1 MVYLEDLPDEI
12 LLLIYRYL
20 NCIDILYAFTDLN
33 KRIERTLLEYK
44 QHINLQY
51 ISFKQFNFFIQSV
64 PTLKDN
70 VLSLVVDDEW
80 TDGIPLWYAALALP
94 QLKKLSIISFNMANP
109 KSFLDCVNLL
119 MLEDLHVGRQAM
131 PLLTDDNGK
140 PSTFLHEI
148 RQLKHVNLGEFLI
161 SFPNGVY
168 GVDNSIEH
176 MTIKVEAAAVLLTIL
191 RFSPCLRY
199 LKCSMLY
206 EDGCAKKMDIHL
218 PYLHEVHL
226 STTDLDDWIWSTI
239 VTIMQC
245 LPSTLKR
252 FSFEGAAGFQSQWLD
267 GNAWAQSLPTNV
279 ESFQLLL
286 KAYYGDFFRLD
297 IPSEQVKDS
306 WSTSFWINEK
316 HCYMQ
321 CFDVKSL
328 QTHFLLCTH
337 DCSGFDSFDNSMDDA
352 KHVFS
357 VKPDG
362 NEPIFKFKIE
372 RFSIFL

>member
-44 QHINLQY
+44 QHINLRY
-51 ISFKQFNFFIQSV
+51 ISFKLFNFFIRSV
-64 PTLKDN
+64 PTPKDN
-70 VLSLVVDDEW
+70 VLPLVVDDEW
-80 TDGIPLWYAALALP
+80 TDGIPLWYALALP

-109 KSFLDCVNLL
+109 KTFLDCVSLL
-119 MLEDLHVGRQAM
+119 TLEDLHVGREAI
-131 PLLTDDNGK
+131 PLLTDDNDK

-161 SFPNGVY
+161 SFPDDVY

-176 MTIKVEAAAVLLTIL
+176 MTIKVVAASDLLTIL

-199 LKCSMLY
+199 LKCSMLD
-206 EDGCAKKMDIHL
+206 EDACAEKMDIHL

-226 STTDLDDWIWSTI
+226 STTDLGDCSWSTI
-239 VTIMQC
+239 VKIMQC
-245 LPSTLKR
+245 LPSTLKH
-252 FSFEGAAGFQSQWLD
+252 FSFEGAAGFESQWLD

-279 ESFQLLL
+279 QSFQLLL
-286 KAYYGDFFRLD
+286 KAYYGDFFGLD
-297 IPSEQVKDS
+297 IPLEQVKDS

-328 QTHFLLCTH
+328 QSHFLCTH
-337 DCSGFDSFDNSMDDA
+337 DCSDFDSFDNSMDEA
-352 KHVFS
+352 EHVFS

-362 NEPIFKFKIE
+362 NEPISKFKIY
-372 RFSIFL
+372 RFGIFL